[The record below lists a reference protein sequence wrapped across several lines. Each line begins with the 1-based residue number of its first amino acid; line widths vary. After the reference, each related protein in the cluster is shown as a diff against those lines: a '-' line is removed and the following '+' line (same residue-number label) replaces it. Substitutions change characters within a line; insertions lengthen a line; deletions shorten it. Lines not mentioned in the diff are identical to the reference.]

1 MGNLK
6 KLIVLVVVC
15 MSGFSLSQAQYYQLA
30 NQLGE
35 LLSPALSGSFRYK
48 GFADVA
54 YMPGIG
60 SNYETADIL
69 EVTTTQ
75 GFQYAS
81 WFYLGVGAGVNIAFA
96 ESGGYEGVLIPE
108 KTTDVGVMIP
118 LYTDLR
124 FNIGSREKT
133 SMFIDLRIGASFLVS
148 DYYFRIGN
156 GYVTSDECFYLKPSI
171 GVRFP
176 VNKNNP
182 KQAINLSANYQLMT
196 PGWSYY
202 NDSLTLHNLGA
213 TIGFEW

>member
-1 MGNLK
+1 MHNLRK
-6 KLIVLVVVC
+6 FLLLVVVFV
-15 MSGFSLSQAQYYQLA
+15 GGIFSTNAQYYQLA

-35 LLSPALSGSFRYK
+35 MLSPALSGSFRYK
-48 GFADVA
+48 GFVDVA
-54 YMPGIG
+54 YMPGLG
-60 SNYETADIL
+60 SKYETADIL

-81 WFYLGVGAGVNIAFA
+81 WCFIGVGAGVNIAFA
-96 ESGGYEGVLIPE
+96 ESGGYEGVLMPDR
-108 KTTDVGVMIP
+108 TTNVGVMLP
-118 LYTDLR
+118 LYTDFR
-124 FNIGSREKT
+124 FNIGKREKT

-176 VNKNNP
+176 VNKKNS
-182 KQAINLSANYQLMT
+182 KQAINLSASYQLMT